1 MVVDHHGLEIMD
13 RAECLELLA
22 TVPVG
27 RLGLSVDALPV
38 IVPVNFCLDADRI
51 VIGTGE
57 GSKLDAAVA
66 GAVVAFEADHW
77 DPIDHSGWSVLVQGA
92 TSVVTD
98 PADLDR
104 CRDLPLR
111 PWGQPEDL
119 RFVSVSIDLV
129 SGRRLQRLHDRSSGA
144 PPVPLWG

>member
-1 MVVDHHGLEIMD
+1 MVVDRHGLEIMD
-13 RAECLELLA
+13 RADCLALLA

-38 IVPVNFCLDADRI
+38 IVPVNFCLDDDRI

-77 DPIDHSGWSVLVQGA
+77 DPLDHSGWSVLVQGP
-92 TSVVTD
+92 TWVVTD
-98 PADLDR
+98 PDDLER
-104 CRDLPLR
+104 CRRLHLR
-111 PWGQPEDL
+111 PWGQPDDL
-119 RFVSVSIDLV
+119 RYVAVGIELV
-129 SGRRLQRLHDRSSGA
+129 SGRRLHRAHEAVASV